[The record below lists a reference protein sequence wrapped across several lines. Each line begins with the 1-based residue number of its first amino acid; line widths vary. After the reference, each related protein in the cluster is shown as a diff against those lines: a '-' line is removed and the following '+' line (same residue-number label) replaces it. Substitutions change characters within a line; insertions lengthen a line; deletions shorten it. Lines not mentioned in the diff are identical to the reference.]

1 MSNLEHLIENTLV
14 CIENKLPY
22 KRILDFIKNDPN
34 FEGNPL
40 SVDEVWEIC
49 QYVYYTWDR
58 SLLSTIN
65 ELEQDRLKLKEERNK
80 YLSQNDEL
88 MREIA
93 NFYHKVA
100 DVIGSDAK

>member
-1 MSNLEHLIENTLV
+1 
-14 CIENKLPY
+14 
-22 KRILDFIKNDPN
+22 
-34 FEGNPL
+34 
-40 SVDEVWEIC
+40 
-49 QYVYYTWDR
+49 
-58 SLLSTIN
+58 LSTIN

-100 DVIGSDAK
+100 DVMGSDAE

>member
-49 QYVYYTWDR
+49 QYVHYTWDR
-58 SLLSTIN
+58 SLLNTIN
-65 ELEQDRLKLKEERNK
+65 KLEQERLKFKEERDK
-80 YLSQNDEL
+80 YMKQNNEL
-88 MREIA
+88 TTEIT

-100 DVIGSDAK
+100 DVIGSDEE

>member
-1 MSNLEHLIENTLV
+1 MSNLEHLIEHTLI

-22 KRILDFIKNDPN
+22 ERILDFIKNDPN
-34 FEGNPL
+34 FEGTPL
-40 SVDEVWEIC
+40 SVDEVWEVC

-58 SLLSTIN
+58 SLLNTIN

-93 NFYHKVA
+93 TFYHKVS
-100 DVIGSDAK
+100 DVMESDAE

>member
-1 MSNLEHLIENTLV
+1 MSNLEHLIKNTLV

-22 KRILDFIKNDPN
+22 ERILDFIKNDPN
-34 FEGNPL
+34 FESNPL

-100 DVIGSDAK
+100 DVMGSDAE